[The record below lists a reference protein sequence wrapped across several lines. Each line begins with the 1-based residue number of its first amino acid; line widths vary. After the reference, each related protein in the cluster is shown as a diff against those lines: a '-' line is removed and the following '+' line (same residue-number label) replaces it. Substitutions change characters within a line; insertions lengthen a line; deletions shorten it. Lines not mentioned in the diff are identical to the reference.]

1 MGRRVK
7 TWIAF
12 LRGINVGGSKVL
24 SMKEL
29 TALLER
35 NGCSDVKTYIQSGNV
50 VFRSSM
56 SEASRVEEH
65 IRSVVSG
72 RHGFEPRVLVLNRME
87 LERAVASNPFPDAEA
102 DPKTLHLFFLSDPPT
117 SPDIKSLSGTK
128 SKSESFALKGK
139 VFYLHTPDGFG
150 KSKLAERVERSLG
163 VDATARNW
171 RTVST
176 VLELARTYQ

>member
-1 MGRRVK
+1 VK

-12 LRGINVGGSKVL
+12 LRGVNVGGNKVVP
-24 SMKEL
+24 MKDL

-35 NGCSDVKTYIQSGNV
+35 NGCSDIKTYIQSGNV

-65 IRSVVSG
+65 IRSVVAG
-72 RHGFEPRVLVLNRME
+72 RYGFEPRVLVLSRIE

-102 DPKTLHLFFLSDPPT
+102 DPKTLHLFFLADSPT
-117 SPDIKSLSGTK
+117 SPDIKSLSGAK

-150 KSKLAERVERSLG
+150 KSKLAGRVERSLD
-163 VDATARNW
+163 VEATARNW

-176 VLELARTYQ
+176 VLELTKTYQ